1 MSGRVPPSSRAGGQR
16 RTRGA
21 VESAADLY
29 ERFTGHDG
37 EVIGRVTVPD
47 VPEALAVIGE
57 CDGVLYTTVRDG
69 QTERYIHRFR
79 AKDKPLLCVSP
90 NGTQLHLVGGR
101 FVFTERGI
109 VDLSDLKNLP
119 ADIRQIVKRMG
130 FA

>member
-1 MSGRVPPSSRAGGQR
+1 MSGRVPPSSRAGRQR

-37 EVIGRVTVPD
+37 EVIGRFRVPD
-47 VPEALAVIGE
+47 MPAALAVIGE

-69 QTERYIHRFR
+69 QTERYIHTFR
-79 AKDKPLLCVSP
+79 AKDRPLLCVSP
-90 NGTQLHLVGGR
+90 NGTQLFLIGGR
-101 FVFTERGI
+101 YVFTERGI

-119 ADIRQIVKRMG
+119 ADIREVVRRAGI
-130 FA
+130 A